1 MAGINN
7 PVHATAALES
17 QPMKINTDNLNAEPH
32 IELVPLIDVIFC
44 ILTFFLLAGL
54 QVSKQQAIGVDIPKA
69 TSGTPTARELL
80 MVTLNDAGQIFL
92 EQQPILLPGQLAEA
106 VKQYRQ
112 ARPNSSIV
120 LYASKQVSYNKVVEI
135 LDSLRSV
142 AGDRVALATLPSNT
156 AAPTPPILTA
166 PTGYGYP
173 GMPYNP
179 YQGVNPS
186 SVPYNPY
193 PTVVPNVVQ
202 PSGGDPT
209 PTGGQVISPTASP
222 TQPSPTQTSPN
233 PLSQPVPSVTPSS
246 SKLKP

>member
-1 MAGINN
+1 MR
-7 PVHATAALES
+7 
-17 QPMKINTDNLNAEPH
+17 INTDNLNEEPR

-69 TSGTPTARELL
+69 ASGTPTARELL

-92 EQQPILLPGQLAEA
+92 EQQPILLPGQLADA

-135 LDSLRSV
+135 LDTLRGV

-186 SVPYNPY
+186 AVPYNPY
-193 PTVVPNVVQ
+193 PVVVPNVQ
-202 PSGGDPT
+202 PSGGAT
-209 PTGGQVISPTASP
+209 NPTGGQVISPTASP
-222 TQPSPTQTSPN
+222 TQSSPN
-233 PLSQPVPSVTPSS
+233 PLSQPVPSVTPSPGK
-246 SKLKP
+246 SKP